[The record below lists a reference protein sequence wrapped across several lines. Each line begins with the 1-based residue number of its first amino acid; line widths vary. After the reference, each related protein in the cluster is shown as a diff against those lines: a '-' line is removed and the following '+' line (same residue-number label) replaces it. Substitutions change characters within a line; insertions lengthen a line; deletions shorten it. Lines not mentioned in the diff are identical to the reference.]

1 MRFVQVRSEMTQ
13 MRMTVR
19 TARLARLEVTE
30 VILTIL
36 SRVTHCPCL
45 EQQDTPRLITS
56 LRLLRKYLTELR
68 SFHMLVVCE
77 VRGWCVWCVVCVVWC
92 PPSDWPGR
100 LPQPIYIAV

>member
-1 MRFVQVRSEMTQ
+1 MVWRRLVQVRSEMTQ

-45 EQQDTPRLITS
+45 EQQGTARLITS
-56 LRLLRKYLTELR
+56 LRLVRKCYF
-68 SFHMLVVCE
+68 SFHMLFLCQWRRE
-77 VRGWCVWCVVCVVWC
+77 V
-92 PPSDWPGR
+92 
-100 LPQPIYIAV
+100 